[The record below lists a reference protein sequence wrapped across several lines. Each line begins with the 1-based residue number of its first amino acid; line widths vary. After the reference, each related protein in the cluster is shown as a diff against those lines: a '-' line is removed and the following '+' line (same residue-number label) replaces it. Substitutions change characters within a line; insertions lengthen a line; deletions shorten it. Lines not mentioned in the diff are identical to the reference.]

1 MLGRFFDFRPLR
13 RKCRDCLPSLSIEY
27 LWCGHKENEMLQ
39 SARGRGGCRLR
50 YACFDRFGGEVGRVD
65 AWLERGARIWL

>member
-1 MLGRFFDFRPLR
+1 MLDRLFLFCLLR
-13 RKCRDCLPSLSIEY
+13 RNCRDCLSSLNIEN
-27 LWCGHKENEMLQ
+27 LCCGHKENEMLQ